1 MSEQDCKQCQ
11 VAAVA
16 LRGISILGLLLF
28 CTIPSAFFM
37 FHGNN
42 SLHPFEKG
50 LFAFFLL
57 TGLLFGLRSWH
68 LYFDSQLLKNL
79 GNKKL
84 SLSDVDQIV
93 LRLFN
98 KNIQSKTVEVRI
110 KSCYKHVKVFFVLMV
125 LHLLCYVG
133 VLLFLVF

>member
-37 FHGNN
+37 FHSH

-110 KSCYKHVKVFFVLMV
+110 KSCYKLVKGFYVLMV
-125 LHLLCYVG
+125 LHLLCYIG
-133 VLLFLVF
+133 VLLFVVF

>member
-1 MSEQDCKQCQ
+1 MTEQDCKQCQ

-37 FHGNN
+37 FDSH

-93 LRLFN
+93 LRLFR
-98 KNIQSKTVEVRI
+98 KNIQGKTVEVRI
-110 KSCYKHVKVFFVLMV
+110 KSCYKLVKGFYVLLV
-125 LHLLCYVG
+125 LHLLCYIG
-133 VLLFLVF
+133 VIVFLVF